1 MQPTIPTQPALPS
14 RRLRWLAR
22 TARLALWLLGTA
34 WLMFGLAWLVI
45 HGWIVPRIGEFRPRL
60 EGAASKA
67 LKVPV
72 RIGQI
77 TARSQGLLPE
87 FELTDVSLLDARGQV
102 ALRLPKVSGVLS
114 PASLWSLGFQQL
126 VIENPELD
134 VRRAADGRFFI
145 AGLPASA
152 RDETGGDTATDWLF
166 SQPELVI
173 RGGTIRWTDELRQ
186 APTLALTNVDWVL
199 RNTRQRHAMR
209 FDATP
214 PADWGGRFTLRGIF
228 RQPLLSRHAGQFDV
242 WSGQLYGEVA
252 RADLTRIRQYVD
264 LDKLGV
270 KLSSG
275 NGALRAWADVDQGQ
289 LTGGLADVALLG
301 VNAQLG
307 KQLEPLAFTSISGRI
322 GGARRA
328 DGFDL
333 NLESLR
339 FVMQDG
345 LQWPGGNIVLSHTDR
360 EGRREE
366 HTEITADKLDLA
378 ALALIA
384 RRLPLGGATHSMI
397 DSFSPS
403 GLVETLKARWQ
414 GPMAAPV
421 TYAASGRATALSLA
435 AGPAGAP
442 VVTGQSGNKHE
453 TPGRPG
459 LIGAEVDF
467 EMTQAGG
474 RAQISISGG
483 SLDFP
488 GVFEDARI
496 PFTQLSTEASWKI
509 TGQSIEAKLRNLQ
522 FANADA
528 EGQAQVSWK
537 TGDAAAATPSTAPAT
552 IKPPVPAGPATA
564 SSAAVKAGALVPR
577 DTRFPGVLDLQGSL
591 SRGNGAR
598 VHRYLPVVLAEPV
611 RRYVR
616 DAVTAGDVSD
626 VKFRVKGPVEW
637 IPFSNPALGEFRI
650 TAKVR
655 SGQYAYVPKFLQPAN
670 AAPWPALIDVDGELV
685 FMRAALEVNNASAR
699 VAGLPGL
706 QVVKASA
713 KIPDLLKNATVDVG
727 VDVKGPL
734 TDALGF
740 VNTSPLAAITSQALE
755 KTIVSGAA
763 DYRFRLSLPINA
775 INNSRVEGSITL
787 PGNDVQFVPEAP
799 PLENLKG
806 TVAVNERG
814 FSVSSGQARLLG
826 GDIRFEG
833 GTQPAGPAAQS
844 GADSALVFRGQGT
857 LSAEGLRQF
866 RPQDFAAKLA
876 QNATGSA
883 AYDAVLGFRKGRAEI
898 TVTSNL
904 QGMGLSLPAPLAK
917 SADSLLPVR
926 FENSLLSES
935 IKPGQPLQDRLVL
948 NIGNL
953 AAIHYLRDLSG
964 EQPRVIRGSIGVGL
978 EPGEAAQTPDNGVA
992 ANIQLARVDLDAWGK
1007 ILNKSG
1013 STTLAA
1019 GSLPVTAPGVTGT
1032 VPSAGV
1038 TAARDRDREAERN
1051 REAAAA
1057 SLGYLPTVLAIRAKE
1072 LKVEG
1077 RQLNN
1082 VVVGGTRDGLT
1093 WRANISAAELNGY
1106 VEFRQPGSDGAGRV
1120 YARLARL
1127 SLAPGTA
1134 SDVEAMLDEQPAN
1147 IPALDI
1153 IVDDLELRG
1162 RKLGRIEIDAV
1173 NRSASP
1179 AGRDGARDSAR
1190 EWRLNKFNVTLPEAV
1205 LTASGNWAAPAVD
1218 SAVPA
1223 AATRGR
1229 AERRR
1234 TQLNFKLD
1242 VTDSGELLK
1251 RFGMADVIRRGKG
1264 RLEGQ
1269 VGWTGSPLSVDYPSL
1284 GGQFNV
1290 EMESGQFVKADPG
1303 IAKLLGVLSL
1313 QSLPRRLTLDFRDVF
1328 SEGFAF
1334 DFVRGDV
1341 AIDRGIAQT
1350 NNLQMKGVNAA
1361 VLMEGN
1367 ADISRE
1373 TQDLQV
1379 VVIPEID
1386 AGTALLIATVINP
1399 AIGLG
1404 TFLAQMFLRRPLME
1418 AATQQ
1423 FDIKGTWT
1431 DPKIIK
1437 VDRRAPADS
1446 APAARKP

>member
-1 MQPTIPTQPALPS
+1 M
-14 RRLRWLAR
+14 
-22 TARLALWLLGTA
+22 GTA
-34 WLMFGLAWLVI
+34 WLIFGLAWLVI

-77 TARSQGLLPE
+77 TAKSQGLLPE
-87 FELTDVSLLDARGQV
+87 FELTDVRLLDARGQV
-102 ALRLPKVSGVLS
+102 ALRLPRVSGVLS
-114 PASLWSLGFQQL
+114 PASLWSLGFAQL

-134 VRRAADGRFFI
+134 VRRAADGRFFV
-145 AGLPASA
+145 AGLPVSA
-152 RDETGGDTATDWLF
+152 RDETGGDNATDWIF

-186 APTLALTNVDWVL
+186 APALALTNVDWVL
-199 RNTRQRHAMR
+199 RNTRQRHAIR

-214 PADWGGRFTLRGIF
+214 PAEWGSRFTLRGIF

-252 RADLTRIRQYVD
+252 RADLSRITRYVD
-264 LDKLGV
+264 LDKLGI
-270 KLSSG
+270 KLGSG
-275 NGALRAWADVDQGQ
+275 NGAVRAWADVDQGQ
-289 LTGGLADVALLG
+289 LNGGLADVVLLG
-301 VNAQLG
+301 VNVQLA
-307 KQLEPLAFTSISGRI
+307 KQLEPLAFASMSGRV

-366 HTEITADKLDLA
+366 HTELTADKLDLA

-384 RRLPLGGATHSMI
+384 RRLPLGSATHSMI

-414 GPMAAPV
+414 GPVALPI

-435 AGPAGAP
+435 AGPAGAS

-459 LIGAEVDF
+459 LSGAGVDF

-488 GVFEDARI
+488 GVFDDARV

-537 TGDAAAATPSTAPAT
+537 TGDAATVTT
-552 IKPPVPAGPATA
+552 KPLVPAGPAAA
-564 SSAAVKAGALVPR
+564 SSTGAKVDASVPK

-650 TAKVR
+650 TAKMR
-655 SGQYAYVPKFLQPAN
+655 NGQYAYVPKFLQPAN

-685 FMRAALEVNNASAR
+685 FMRAALEVNNASAK

-727 VDVKGPL
+727 VDIKGPL

-740 VNTSPLAAITSQALE
+740 VNTSPLAAITGQALE
-755 KTIVSGAA
+755 KAIASGAA
-763 DYRFRLSLPINA
+763 DYRFRLSLPINT
-775 INNSRVEGSITL
+775 INNSRVEGSIVL
-787 PGNDVQFVPEAP
+787 PGNDVQFVPSAP

-833 GTQPAGPAAQS
+833 GTQPAGPAAQF
-844 GADSALVFRGQGT
+844 GADDALVFRGQGT

-883 AYDAVLGFRKGRAEI
+883 AYDAVLGFRKGRSEI

-904 QGMGLSLPAPLAK
+904 QGMALSLPAPLVK
-917 SADSLLPVR
+917 SADSQLAVR
-926 FENSLLSES
+926 FENALVPES
-935 IKPGQPLQDRLVL
+935 FKPGQALQDRLVL
-948 NIGNL
+948 NIGSL
-953 AAIHYLRDLSG
+953 AAINYLRDLSG
-964 EQPRVIRGSIGVGL
+964 EQPRVIRGSIGIGL
-978 EPGEAAQTPDNGVA
+978 EPGESAQTPDNGVA
-992 ANIQLARVDLDAWGK
+992 ANIQLARVDLDAWVK
-1007 ILNKSG
+1007 ILGSAG

-1019 GSLPVTAPGVTGT
+1019 GPLPVTLPRSAPGSTATPPKAGT
-1032 VPSAGV
+1032 
-1038 TAARDRDREAERN
+1038 TADRD
-1051 REAAAA
+1051 AAAA
-1057 SLGYLPTVLAIRAKE
+1057 SLSYLPTTLAIRAKE

-1093 WRANISAAELNGY
+1093 WRANVSAAELNGY

-1134 SDVEAMLDEQPAN
+1134 TDVEAMLDEQPAN

-1173 NRSASP
+1173 NRSAGP
-1179 AGRDGARDSAR
+1179 AGRDSAR

-1218 SAVPA
+1218 SAMPA

-1234 TQLNFKLD
+1234 TQLNFRLD

-1269 VGWTGSPLSVDYPSL
+1269 VGWAGSPLGVDYPSL

-1379 VVIPEID
+1379 VVIPEIN
-1386 AGTALLIATVINP
+1386 AGTASLIATVINP

-1437 VDRRAPADS
+1437 VDRRVPADS
-1446 APAARKP
+1446 APPARKP